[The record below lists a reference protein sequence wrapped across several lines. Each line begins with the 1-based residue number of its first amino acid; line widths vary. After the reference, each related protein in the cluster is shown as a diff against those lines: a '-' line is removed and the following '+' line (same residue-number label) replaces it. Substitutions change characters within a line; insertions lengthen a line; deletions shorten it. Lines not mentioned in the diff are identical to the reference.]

1 MQNSFMHGNIL
12 FGIGEKE
19 ITYFALYINTIIV
32 DKNSV

>member
-19 ITYFALYINTIIV
+19 ITYFALYI
-32 DKNSV
+32 